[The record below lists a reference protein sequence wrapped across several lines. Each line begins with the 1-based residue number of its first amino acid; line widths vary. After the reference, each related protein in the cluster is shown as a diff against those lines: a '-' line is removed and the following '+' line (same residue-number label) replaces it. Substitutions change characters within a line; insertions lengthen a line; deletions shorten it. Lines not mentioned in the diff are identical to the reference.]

1 MTENENRPHF
11 LIFGCGGA
19 GITILDGIEAL
30 QNKNIRTAAIDM
42 DKKFLEAYRARIKI
56 PLEINNPIIF
66 GGEGDPAQVS
76 DAVMAA
82 KSKFASLIEP
92 SGTVFIF
99 AGLGKGVGT
108 GAAPQI
114 AKIAREQGALVIA
127 IAILPFCTQE
137 KTIRQA
143 WAGLKELLKN
153 ADSVIV
159 LDNQLIHDFH
169 YGLSI
174 DQEYA
179 RLNRIIVDVIKYI
192 IHCIT
197 APSLINLDPEDFDVI
212 FRNKG
217 LATILTG
224 MSREDDMNKNESVV
238 RNCMSSPLFDIDY
251 RSAISS
257 LVLMIG
263 GYNIGLYDAEDIA
276 TSVAYKID
284 PHAEVI
290 WGAVIEES
298 MQGEIRV
305 YAIMTGIQVK

>member
-1 MTENENRPHF
+1 MEYVAH
-11 LIFGCGGA
+11 
-19 GITILDGIEAL
+19 
-30 QNKNIRTAAIDM
+30 
-42 DKKFLEAYRARIKI
+42 AR
-56 PLEINNPIIF
+56 
-66 GGEGDPAQVS
+66 
-76 DAVMAA
+76 
-82 KSKFASLIEP
+82 
-92 SGTVFIF
+92 
-99 AGLGKGVGT
+99 
-108 GAAPQI
+108 
-114 AKIAREQGALVIA
+114 
-127 IAILPFCTQE
+127 
-137 KTIRQA
+137 
-143 WAGLKELLKN
+143 
-153 ADSVIV
+153 IV
-159 LDNQLIHDFH
+159 LDNQLIRDFH

-179 RLNRIIVDVIKYI
+179 RLNGIIVDVIKNI

-212 FRNKG
+212 LRNKG

-224 MSREDDMNKNESVV
+224 MSRENDRNKNESVV

-276 TSVAYKID
+276 TSVTYKID

-298 MQGEIRV
+298 IQGEIRM